1 MDRQAQTVRWLRA
14 SLPRKAPRVRLAE
27 LLGPALAELSPG
39 LFLGAV
45 GLSLLAG
52 LLAGRLTV
60 PFTATFCAAPLPLF
74 LLYFRYF
81 WRNEPRMRE
90 LERTFR
96 FSFHQMCL
104 ARFTVLF
111 SCTAAALLA
120 LCLTAARSG
129 ASALAL
135 ALCGASSAALL
146 GGALLLLSLGLRTS
160 GLGLMAG
167 TLWMGLCTP
176 LVGLRLERWLAAL
189 PLWGWLVPLTL
200 GCLMGSTALTGR
212 CPSPGTEDSLW

>member
-1 MDRQAQTVRWLRA
+1 MDKQVQTIQWLRA
-14 SLPRKAPRVRLAE
+14 SLPRQAHKTSPTQ
-27 LLGPALAELSPG
+27 LLSPALAELHPG

-52 LLAGRLTV
+52 LLAGRLAI

-81 WRNEPRMRE
+81 WRNEPQMRQ
-90 LERTFR
+90 LEHTFR

-111 SCTAAALLA
+111 GCTAAALLA
-120 LCLTAARSG
+120 LCLTAAWNGPSPL
-129 ASALAL
+129 SL
-135 ALCGASSAALL
+135 ALCGASAAALL
-146 GGALLLLSLGLRTS
+146 GGALLLLSLGIRTAS
-160 GLGLMAG
+160 LGLLGG

-176 LVGLRLERWLAAL
+176 LVGLRLETWLATL
-189 PLWGWLVPLTL
+189 PLWGWLIPIGL
-200 GCLMGSTALTGR
+200 GAALAAIGMKGVR
-212 CPSPGTEDSLW
+212 YVCTEG

>member
-1 MDRQAQTVRWLRA
+1 MDRQAQTIQWLRA
-14 SLPRKAPRVRLAE
+14 SLPQQAYKVSPAQ
-27 LLGPALAELSPG
+27 LLRPALAELHPG

-52 LLAGRLTV
+52 LLAGRLAI

-111 SCTAAALLA
+111 GSTAAALLA
-120 LCLTAARSG
+120 LYLAAAWNSPFSLG
-129 ASALAL
+129 L

-146 GGALLLLSLGLRTS
+146 GGALLLFSLGMGTASLGL
-160 GLGLMAG
+160 LGG
-167 TLWMGLCTP
+167 TLWMGLCAP
-176 LVGLRLERWLAAL
+176 LVGLRLETWMAAL
-189 PLWGWLVPLTL
+189 PLWEWLIPIGL
-200 GCLMGSTALTGR
+200 GTALAAAGVKGGGYVR
-212 CPSPGTEDSLW
+212 TEG

>member
-1 MDRQAQTVRWLRA
+1 MDRQAQTIQWLRA
-14 SLPRKAPRVRLAE
+14 SLPRQAHKTSPAQ
-27 LLGPALAELSPG
+27 LLGPALAELHPG

-52 LLAGRLTV
+52 LLAGQLSA
-60 PFTATFCAAPLPLF
+60 PFIATFCTAPLPLF

-111 SCTAAALLA
+111 GSTAAALLA
-120 LCLTAARSG
+120 LCLAAAWG
-129 ASALAL
+129 DASPLPL

-146 GGALLLLSLGLRTS
+146 GGALLLFSLGMGTGSLGL
-160 GLGLMAG
+160 LGG
-167 TLWMGLCTP
+167 TLWMGLCAP
-176 LVGLRLERWLAAL
+176 LVGLRLEAWLAAL
-189 PLWGWLVPLTL
+189 PLWGWLIPMGL
-200 GCLMGSTALTGR
+200 GAVLAMVGVKGGGYVR
-212 CPSPGTEDSLW
+212 TES

>member
-1 MDRQAQTVRWLRA
+1 MDRQAQTVRWLKA
-14 SLPRKAPRVRLAE
+14 SLPRPQGSAGTRV
-27 LLGPALAELSPG
+27 LLRSALAELSPS
-39 LFLGAV
+39 LFFGAV

-60 PFTATFCAAPLPLF
+60 PLTTTFCTAPLPLF

-81 WRNEPRMRE
+81 WRNEPQMRE

-111 SCTAAALLA
+111 GCTAAALLA
-120 LCLTAARSG
+120 LCLTAAHGGTSPL
-129 ASALAL
+129 SL

-160 GLGLMAG
+160 SLSLMGG
-167 TLWMGLCTP
+167 TLWMGLCAP
-176 LVGLRLERWLAAL
+176 LVGLRLENWLAAL
-189 PLWGWLVPLTL
+189 PLWGWMIPIGL
-200 GCLMGSTALTGR
+200 GTALAVAGMKGGSYVR
-212 CPSPGTEDSLW
+212 AEG

>member
-1 MDRQAQTVRWLRA
+1 MDRQAQTIQWLRA
-14 SLPRKAPRVRLAE
+14 SLPRRAHNASPTQ
-27 LLGPALAELSPG
+27 LLRPALAELHPG

-60 PFTATFCAAPLPLF
+60 PFTATFCTAPLPLF

-90 LERTFR
+90 LECTFR

-111 SCTAAALLA
+111 GNTAAALLA
-120 LCLTAARSG
+120 LCLTASWN
-129 ASALAL
+129 SPSPLSL

-146 GGALLLLSLGLRTS
+146 GGGLLLFSLGMGTSSLGL
-160 GLGLMAG
+160 LGG
-167 TLWMGLCTP
+167 TLWMGLCAP
-176 LVGLRLERWLAAL
+176 LVGLRLEAWLAAL
-189 PLWGWLVPLTL
+189 PLWGWLIPIGL
-200 GCLMGSTALTGR
+200 GAVLAAAGVKGGGYVRAES
-212 CPSPGTEDSLW
+212 

>member
-14 SLPRKAPRVRLAE
+14 SLPRAQGAAGTGV
-27 LLGPALAELSPG
+27 LLRSALAELSPG

-52 LLAGRLTV
+52 LVARQLST
-60 PFTATFCAAPLPLF
+60 PFTATFCTAPLPLF
-74 LLYFRYF
+74 LFYFRYF

-111 SCTAAALLA
+111 GCTAAALLA
-120 LCLTAARSG
+120 LCLTAARGG
-129 ASALAL
+129 ASPLSL

-146 GGALLLLSLGLRTS
+146 GG
-160 GLGLMAG
+160 
-167 TLWMGLCTP
+167 TLWMGLCAP
-176 LVGLRLERWLAAL
+176 LVGLRLEAWLAAL
-189 PLWGWLVPLTL
+189 PLWGWLIPVAL
-200 GCLMGSTALTGR
+200 GCLMGSAVLTR
-212 CPSPGTEDSLW
+212 SQSSPGTEGNLW

>member
-14 SLPRKAPRVRLAE
+14 SLPRAQGAAGTGV
-27 LLGPALAELSPG
+27 LLRSALAELSPG

-52 LLAGRLTV
+52 LVARQLPT
-60 PFTATFCAAPLPLF
+60 PFTATFCTAPLPLF
-74 LLYFRYF
+74 LFYFRYF

-111 SCTAAALLA
+111 GCTAAALLA
-120 LCLTAARSG
+120 LCLTAARGG
-129 ASALAL
+129 ASPLSL

-146 GGALLLLSLGLRTS
+146 GGALLLFSLGMHTGSLGL
-160 GLGLMAG
+160 LGG
-167 TLWMGLCTP
+167 TLWMGLCAP
-176 LVGLRLERWLAAL
+176 LVGLRLEAWLAAL
-189 PLWGWLVPLTL
+189 PLWGWLIPVAL
-200 GCLMGSTALTGR
+200 GCLMGSAVLTR
-212 CPSPGTEDSLW
+212 SQFSPGTEGNLW

>member
-1 MDRQAQTVRWLRA
+1 MDRQAQTVRWLKA
-14 SLPRKAPRVRLAE
+14 SLPRPQGTSEPGV
-27 LLGPALAELSPG
+27 LLRSALAELSPG

-146 GGALLLLSLGLRTS
+146 GGALLLLSLGMRTS

-167 TLWMGLCTP
+167 TLWMGLCAP

-200 GCLMGSTALTGR
+200 GCLMGSAALAGR
-212 CPSPGTEDSLW
+212 RPSPGTEDSLW

>member
-1 MDRQAQTVRWLRA
+1 MDRQAQTVRWLKA
-14 SLPRKAPRVRLAE
+14 SLPRPQGSAGTRV
-27 LLGPALAELSPG
+27 LLRSALAELSPS
-39 LFLGAV
+39 LFFGAV

-60 PFTATFCAAPLPLF
+60 ALTTSFCTAPLPLF

-81 WRNEPRMRE
+81 WRNEPQMRE

-111 SCTAAALLA
+111 GCTAAALLV
-120 LCLTAARSG
+120 LCLTAAHGGTSPL
-129 ASALAL
+129 SL

-160 GLGLMAG
+160 SLSLMGG
-167 TLWMGLCTP
+167 TLWMGLCAP
-176 LVGLRLERWLAAL
+176 LVGLRLENWLAAL
-189 PLWGWLVPLTL
+189 PLWGWMIPIGL
-200 GCLMGSTALTGR
+200 GTALAVAGMKGGSYVR
-212 CPSPGTEDSLW
+212 AEG

>member
-1 MDRQAQTVRWLRA
+1 MATVRWRA
-14 SLPRKAPRVRLAE
+14 SSLTDW
-27 LLGPALAELSPG
+27 
-39 LFLGAV
+39 V
-45 GLSLLAG
+45 GI
-52 LLAGRLTV
+52 
-60 PFTATFCAAPLPLF
+60 C
-74 LLYFRYF
+74 LYPSRIRSEDVYK
-81 WRNEPRMRE
+81 R
-90 LERTFR
+90 
-96 FSFHQMCL
+96 Q
-104 ARFTVLF
+104 LF

-146 GGALLLLSLGLRTS
+146 GGALLLFSLGLRTS

>member
-1 MDRQAQTVRWLRA
+1 MDKQAQTIQWLRA
-14 SLPRKAPRVRLAE
+14 SLPRQPHKASPAQ
-27 LLGPALAELSPG
+27 LLRPALAELHPG
-39 LFLGAV
+39 LFLGAL

-52 LLAGRLTV
+52 LLAGRLDL

-111 SCTAAALLA
+111 GSTAAALLA
-120 LCLTAARSG
+120 LCLTAAWNGPSPL
-129 ASALAL
+129 SL

-146 GGALLLLSLGLRTS
+146 GGTLLLLSLGMGTAS
-160 GLGLMAG
+160 LGLLGG
-167 TLWMGLCTP
+167 TLWMGLCAP
-176 LVGLRLERWLAAL
+176 LIGLRLEARLAAL
-189 PLWGWLVPLTL
+189 PLWGWLIPIGL
-200 GCLMGSTALTGR
+200 GTVLAAAGVKGGGYVR
-212 CPSPGTEDSLW
+212 TEG